1 MIKSMTAYGRFS
13 KETPFGR
20 LVVEIHSVN
29 RKMLDLSIYLPKDF
43 LRFEIEVRKWV
54 MAQLERGQVTV
65 RISLQHDGAGERV
78 YENTLRQLQMIKAA
92 WDQIAI
98 KLGRDPQKEVDLQF
112 LVEQMQSFS
121 PIEKEK
127 DDAAIREALKDAV
140 AGALQELMRMKELE
154 GKVLAADME
163 ARLNVV
169 RSTLNSVEAKKEAPL
184 ARYQQKIRERLQEIG
199 PMTSEVEDRVH
210 REIALM
216 AEKADVT
223 EEIVRANS
231 HIQQFQMHLKTAEKA
246 IGRTLDFLVQEMNR
260 EANTLAAKSME
271 TEISLAVVN
280 IKSELEKIREQVQN
294 IE

>member
-78 YENTLRQLQMIKAA
+78 YEDTLRQLQMIKAA
-92 WDQIAI
+92 WEQIAI
-98 KLGRDPQKEVDLQF
+98 KLGRDPQKEVDLPF

>member
-1 MIKSMTAYGRFS
+1 MTAYGRFS

>member
-13 KETPFGR
+13 KETSFGR

-78 YENTLRQLQMIKAA
+78 YEDTLRQLQMIKAA
-92 WDQIAI
+92 WDQIAV

-112 LVEQMQSFS
+112 LVEQMQTFS

-127 DDAAIREALKDAV
+127 DDAAIRDALKDAV
-140 AGALQELMRMKELE
+140 AGALQDLMRMKELE

-169 RSTLNSVEAKKEAPL
+169 QSTLNTVEAKKEAPL